1 MSSSYSTA
9 PKLQISARL
18 STFLPLACSGAIYAA
33 VPRTTPTSVA
43 MQDAL
48 VVRVFQGTINF
59 AHAAL
64 ADQGKDFVVT
74 EFVAD

>member
-1 MSSSYSTA
+1 
-9 PKLQISARL
+9 
-18 STFLPLACSGAIYAA
+18 
-33 VPRTTPTSVA
+33 

-59 AHAAL
+59 AHAAF